1 MRGSP
6 IKIMRTDIRVHEE
19 ETGMT
24 GGTGDEVAVRADA
37 RAWFEAN
44 WDPDL
49 SLGAWWE
56 RLAESGWGFP
66 TWSSDWY
73 GRGLSSQLASA
84 VADERRRV
92 GAYGPPSG
100 IGVMMAGPTIVT
112 HGTDEQRKRF
122 LPNMVSGREV
132 WCQLFSEPGSGS
144 DLASLQTRA
153 VRDGDE
159 WVVNGQKVWTSGAQF
174 SRWGILIARTN
185 PDVPKHKGITYF
197 VIDMEQPGV
206 EVRPLKEMTGESMFN
221 EVFFNDARVPHD
233 NVLGDVNEGWAV
245 AVTTLA
251 HERSSLGAGAT
262 MGSGAIIGR
271 ADLDQPVGTLQSSG
285 GVGAMAGMAAMF
297 GGGGEFLK
305 ALVGAT
311 GGGGDPVARQEL
323 MQVYTLLEI
332 ARYTGLRAAAAA
344 AQGHGPGPEVSTGK
358 LMVSNIV
365 RGLREVALRLEGP
378 YGTLARPDAPLDGMA
393 QYLAL
398 FSPAVSIAGGSD
410 QVQRNIIGERVLGL
424 PSEPRVDKDVP
435 FRDLKVG
442 TQRGE

>member
-1 MRGSP
+1 MS
-6 IKIMRTDIRVHEE
+6 E
-19 ETGMT
+19 ETV
-24 GGTGDEVAVRADA
+24 DAAVRDEA
-37 RAWFEAN
+37 RAWFESN

-49 SLGAWWE
+49 TLGTWWE

-73 GRGLSSQLASA
+73 GRGLSSQQAA
-84 VADERRRV
+84 VVAEERRQA
-92 GAYGPPSG
+92 GAFGPPSG

-174 SRWGILIARTN
+174 SKWGILIARTD

-221 EVFFNDARVPHD
+221 EVFFNDARVSHD
-233 NVLGDVNEGWAV
+233 NVIGDVDEGWAV

-262 MGSGAIIGR
+262 LGGGAIIGR
-271 ADLDQPVGTLQSSG
+271 PDLDRPVGAPQSG
-285 GVGAMAGMAAMF
+285 AGGAMAGMAAVF
-297 GGGGEFLK
+297 GGGGAFLK
-305 ALVGAT
+305 TLVGVT
-311 GGGGDPVARQEL
+311 GGADDPVARQEL

-332 ARYTGLRAAAAA
+332 ARFTSLRAQAAAAL
-344 AQGHGPGPEVSTGK
+344 GHGPGPEVSTGK
-358 LMVSNIV
+358 LMASNIV
-365 RGLREVALRLEGP
+365 RGLRDVALRLEGP

-435 FRDLKVG
+435 FRELKVG
-442 TQRGE
+442 TQRGD